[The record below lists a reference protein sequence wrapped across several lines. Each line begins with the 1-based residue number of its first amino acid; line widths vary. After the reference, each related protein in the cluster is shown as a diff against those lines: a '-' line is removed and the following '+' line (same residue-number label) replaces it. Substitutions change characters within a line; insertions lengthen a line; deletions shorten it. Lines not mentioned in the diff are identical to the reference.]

1 MVTVELNK
9 KNIIVVDREDKA
21 IELATEEYFK
31 GNQNVKINGMKFDIF
46 NFGNFD
52 YRRKAQALI

>member
-52 YRRKAQALI
+52 YEQKAQALI

>member
-9 KNIIVVDREDKA
+9 KNIIIVDKEDKA

-31 GNQNVKINGMKFDIF
+31 G
-46 NFGNFD
+46 
-52 YRRKAQALI
+52 RR

>member
-9 KNIIVVDREDKA
+9 KNIIIVDKEDKA
-21 IELATEEYFK
+21 VELATEEYFK

-52 YRRKAQALI
+52 YRQKAQALI